1 MTTATTALT
10 HISSAAQEG
19 SPVHTVRVERAVGIG
34 QLFVAIQFLRQE
46 MKVLS
51 GAHLLSHLRER
62 IWSKRHTSAAR
73 MSTMVPLSTLVGVPT
88 QATPPRNAASRSKLS
103 VVVPTARVRLGLI
116 LEKNPIV
123 MRRMG
128 MFLIRVYVFK

>member
-1 MTTATTALT
+1 MTIATTALT

-19 SPVHTVRVERAVGIG
+19 SPIHTVRVERAVGIG
-34 QLFVAIQFLRQE
+34 QLFMAIQILRQE
-46 MKVLS
+46 MKVLL

-62 IWSKRHTSAAR
+62 IWSKCHTSAVR
-73 MSTMVPLSTLVGVPT
+73 MSTMVPLLTLVGVRT
-88 QATPPRNAASRSKLS
+88 QATPPRNAASRSKLL
-103 VVVPTARVRLGLI
+103 VVVPTARELLGLI
-116 LEKNPIV
+116 LEKNPII